1 MAFAR
6 WMAEWPG
13 RILRI
18 VAGLILIYLGLRVV
32 EGAWGTVLAII
43 GIVPILAGILNV
55 CLIAPILGAP
65 FRGRDALDR

>member
-1 MAFAR
+1 MEFAR

-32 EGAWGTVLAII
+32 DGTWGTLLAII
-43 GIVPILAGILNV
+43 GIVPILAGVLNV
-55 CLIAPILGAP
+55 CLIAPLLRAP
-65 FRGRDALDR
+65 FRGRDVLQR